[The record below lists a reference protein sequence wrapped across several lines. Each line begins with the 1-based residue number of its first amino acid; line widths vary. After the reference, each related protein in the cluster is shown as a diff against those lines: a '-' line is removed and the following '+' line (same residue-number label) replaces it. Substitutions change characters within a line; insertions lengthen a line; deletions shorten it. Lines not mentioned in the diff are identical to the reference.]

1 MNVAQ
6 RFVDSL
12 TRRGLRRTAQTAL
25 SISEDYLFD
34 FRHRTDTARRIRLRS
49 LLFVSPNKQ
58 EAKDYIPTRGRAFRK
73 LLDSLSLPK
82 NSVFVDF
89 GCGKGKL
96 LLLASRYRFKRIVGI
111 EFSPELAEIAKQ
123 NAARFETLSRERAI
137 GTCSIEV
144 VCCDA
149 AEYKFRD
156 NENVLFFFNPF
167 SSSVMSQVLANIE
180 RSFERKPREMW
191 LLYNDPS
198 CRDLIDGHTHFQQT
212 GTYIY
217 GGHDFLI
224 FARNRDT
231 QSSFPERTVPV
242 VPR

>member
-12 TRRGLRRTAQTAL
+12 KRRGVRRTAQTAL

-73 LLDSLSLPK
+73 LLDSLSLPSD
-82 NSVFVDF
+82 SVFVDF

-96 LLLASRYRFKRIVGI
+96 LLLASRYRFKRIVGV
-111 EFSPELAEIAKQ
+111 EFSPELAEVAKQ
-123 NAARFETLSRERAI
+123 NAAHFETRSREREI
-137 GTCSIEV
+137 GTCNIEV
-144 VCCDA
+144 VCRDA
-149 AEYKFRD
+149 VEYKFRD
-156 NENVLFFFNPF
+156 DENILFFFNPF

-180 RSFERKPREMW
+180 KSFERKPRDMW

-198 CRDLIDGHTHFQQT
+198 CRELIDRHTHFKQV
-212 GTYIY
+212 GTYVY
-217 GGHDFLI
+217 GGHDFRI
-224 FARNRDT
+224 FARNRTT
-231 QSSFPERTVPV
+231 QSSFPERAVL
-242 VPR
+242 